1 MVKAMSGVVIGSG
14 YYSIPTLVLARRC
27 SFVFTTLVYKFMQI
41 LVLAISNF
49 VSKTRLTRRGGSP
62 IGTDGHYILD
72 LMPARHS
79 RERRTPGY
87 FIGRLVGGGYSIPT
101 IALANISQLVMNTL
115 TEFSSNHCLQGGL
128 RLVFLPVLGLTQ
140 LQARPP
146 DGEEDRQDPPDTVVQ
161 NHYIFDLRPQYGS
174 DIIEMFYDVLENNWP
189 ASMVAHFRKHR
200 FLMFGWR
207 PKLVKNKKRTKKS
220 LRPTTKG
227 TNRQSPKIQSSSLRS
242 IDINNNSFSHSIEEQ
257 VGIQMSTQKG
267 DQGSDVMEKFDL
279 ELPIQVTDED
289 TDIKVPMFERPTHV
303 TCI

>member
-1 MVKAMSGVVIGSG
+1 
-14 YYSIPTLVLARRC
+14 
-27 SFVFTTLVYKFMQI
+27 
-41 LVLAISNF
+41 
-49 VSKTRLTRRGGSP
+49 
-62 IGTDGHYILD
+62 
-72 LMPARHS
+72 MPARHGL
-79 RERRTPGY
+79 ERRTPGY
-87 FIGRLVGGGYSIPT
+87 FIGGLVGGGYSIPT
-101 IALANISQLVMNTL
+101 IALANISQLVMTTL
-115 TEFSSNHCLQGGL
+115 TEFSSNCLQGGL
-128 RLVFLPVLGLTQ
+128 QVVLLPVLGLTQ
-140 LQARPP
+140 LQARSP
-146 DGEEDRQDPPDTVVQ
+146 DGEEDRQDLPDTVVQ

-174 DIIEMFYDVLENNWP
+174 DIIEMFYDVLENDWP

-200 FLMFGWR
+200 KRSKRKYFLMSGWR
-207 PKLVKNKKRTKKS
+207 PKLVENKKRTKKS

-289 TDIKVPMFERPTHV
+289 TDIKVPMFERQTHV